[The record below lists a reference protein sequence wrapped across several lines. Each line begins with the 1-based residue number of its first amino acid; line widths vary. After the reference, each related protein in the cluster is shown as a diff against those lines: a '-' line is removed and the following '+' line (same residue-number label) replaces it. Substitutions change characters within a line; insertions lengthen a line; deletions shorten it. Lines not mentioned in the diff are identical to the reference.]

1 MVRLIETKHDIF
13 VMYECN
19 KYQRCF
25 YLDVTCKNI
34 AFIICPYCRK
44 EINQTEESH

>member
-34 AFIICPYCRK
+34 AFRVLLIQLGMVERVMK
-44 EINQTEESH
+44 Q